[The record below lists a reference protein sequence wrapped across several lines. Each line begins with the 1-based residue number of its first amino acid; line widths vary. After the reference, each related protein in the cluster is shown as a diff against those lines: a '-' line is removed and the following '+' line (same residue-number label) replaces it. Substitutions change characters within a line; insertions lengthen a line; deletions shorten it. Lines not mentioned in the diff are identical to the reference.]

1 MRPFSEVDHDHGKL
15 VTNFQRDDDLILHSA
30 LNRGTST
37 VSQFFIIILG
47 RWPNSKSHSGKTS
60 RPQNTK
66 ISHASKFPFYPCGD
80 GSKVGWWGGLPVIFW
95 ITTSLARK
103 PSQKKFISL
112 RPPTGTSQVPL
123 SHLHDHRTGT
133 SPPDFPG
140 LPEPSRSS
148 SSGCLPEPLHRR
160 RHQPD
165 RIIPAEPRN
174 HMLIQQSTAVASAAV
189 SSTPPEPLR
198 RIRRP
203 PHRILL
209 TDTAV
214 HEPDLL
220 HRRRAWSKL
229 FYCRFSIAC
238 LQVLV

>member
-1 MRPFSEVDHDHGKL
+1 MIMV
-15 VTNFQRDDDLILHSA
+15 VTYIQRDDDLILHSA

-80 GSKVGWWGGLPVIFW
+80 DSKVGWWGGLPVIFW
-95 ITTSLARK
+95 ITTSLA
-103 PSQKKFISL
+103 PDTLPKKFISL
-112 RPPTGTSQVPL
+112 TLSSETTHRNFPSPSL

-148 SSGCLPEPLHRR
+148 
-160 RHQPD
+160 
-165 RIIPAEPRN
+165 
-174 HMLIQQSTAVASAAV
+174 
-189 SSTPPEPLR
+189 
-198 RIRRP
+198 
-203 PHRILL
+203 
-209 TDTAV
+209 
-214 HEPDLL
+214 
-220 HRRRAWSKL
+220 
-229 FYCRFSIAC
+229 
-238 LQVLV
+238 

>member
-47 RWPNSKSHSGKTS
+47 RWPNSKSHSGKTP
-60 RPQNTK
+60 RLQNTK
-66 ISHASKFPFYPCGD
+66 ISYASKFPFYPCGD
-80 GSKVGWWGGLPVIFW
+80 DSKVGWWGGLPVIFW

-140 LPEPSRSS
+140 LPEASRSS

-174 HMLIQQSTAVASAAV
+174 HMLIQQSTAVASAAA

-220 HRRRAWSKL
+220 HRRRA
-229 FYCRFSIAC
+229 
-238 LQVLV
+238 

>member
-1 MRPFSEVDHDHGKL
+1 MGVYPSFFS
-15 VTNFQRDDDLILHSA
+15 
-30 LNRGTST
+30 
-37 VSQFFIIILG
+37 
-47 RWPNSKSHSGKTS
+47 
-60 RPQNTK
+60 
-66 ISHASKFPFYPCGD
+66 
-80 GSKVGWWGGLPVIFW
+80 
-95 ITTSLARK
+95 ITTSLAPK
-103 PSQKKFISL
+103 LPEKKFISL
-112 RPPTGTSQVPL
+112 TLSSETTHRNFPSPSL

-140 LPEPSRSS
+140 LPEASRSS

-174 HMLIQQSTAVASAAV
+174 HMLIQQSTAVASAAA

>member
-1 MRPFSEVDHDHGKL
+1 MIMV
-15 VTNFQRDDDLILHSA
+15 VTYIQRDDDLILHSA

-47 RWPNSKSHSGKTS
+47 RWPNSKSHSGKTC

-140 LPEPSRSS
+140 LPEASRSS

-198 RIRRP
+198 RIRCP

-220 HRRRAWSKL
+220 HRHRA
-229 FYCRFSIAC
+229 
-238 LQVLV
+238 

>member
-1 MRPFSEVDHDHGKL
+1 LDLSQIQNLIAAKL
-15 VTNFQRDDDLILHSA
+15 PAHKIQKIHTLSN
-30 LNRGTST
+30 
-37 VSQFFIIILG
+37 
-47 RWPNSKSHSGKTS
+47 SHSTLVEMTES
-60 RPQNTK
+60 RLVGGSARHFLDHHLPSPGNPPKKIHFPQTTHRN
-66 ISHASKFPFYPCGD
+66 FPSP
-80 GSKVGWWGGLPVIFW
+80 
-95 ITTSLARK
+95 SLY
-103 PSQKKFISL
+103 
-112 RPPTGTSQVPL
+112 
-123 SHLHDHRTGT
+123 HLHDHRTGT

-220 HRRRAWSKL
+220 HRRSA
-229 FYCRFSIAC
+229 
-238 LQVLV
+238 

>member
-1 MRPFSEVDHDHGKL
+1 MIFWCCTRPWTEILVRSHNFLSLYLDLSEIQNRIVAKL
-15 VTNFQRDDDLILHSA
+15 PAHKIQKFHTL
-30 LNRGTST
+30 
-37 VSQFFIIILG
+37 
-47 RWPNSKSHSGKTS
+47 PNSHSTPVEMTAKSVGGGSGRHFLDHHLPS
-60 RPQNTK
+60 PG
-66 ISHASKFPFYPCGD
+66 YP
-80 GSKVGWWGGLPVIFW
+80 P
-95 ITTSLARK
+95 
-103 PSQKKFISL
+103 KKFISL
-112 RPPTGTSQVPL
+112 SL
-123 SHLHDHRTGT
+123 SSETTHRNFSSPSLYHLHDHRTGT

-165 RIIPAEPRN
+165 RIIPAVPRN

>member
-1 MRPFSEVDHDHGKL
+1 V
-15 VTNFQRDDDLILHSA
+15 
-30 LNRGTST
+30 
-37 VSQFFIIILG
+37 
-47 RWPNSKSHSGKTS
+47 
-60 RPQNTK
+60 
-66 ISHASKFPFYPCGD
+66 
-80 GSKVGWWGGLPVIFW
+80 GGLAVIFW
-95 ITTSLARK
+95 ITTSLA
-103 PSQKKFISL
+103 PDTLPKKFISL
-112 RPPTGTSQVPL
+112 SL
-123 SHLHDHRTGT
+123 SSETTHRNFSSPSLYHLHDHRTGT

-160 RHQPD
+160 HHQPD

-220 HRRRAWSKL
+220 HRRSA
-229 FYCRFSIAC
+229 
-238 LQVLV
+238 

>member
-1 MRPFSEVDHDHGKL
+1 MTLGR
-15 VTNFQRDDDLILHSA
+15 
-30 LNRGTST
+30 TST
-37 VSQFFIIILG
+37 VSYFLYYLDCSQIRNLIPAAKLPARKIQIFHTPLT
-47 RWPNSKSHSGKTS
+47 SHSTLVKMTTMSMHKSVGGGSTRHFFRS
-60 RPQNTK
+60 PPPQLRNSPK
-66 ISHASKFPFYPCGD
+66 KNSFP
-80 GSKVGWWGGLPVIFW
+80 
-95 ITTSLARK
+95 SLS
-103 PSQKKFISL
+103 PL

>member
-1 MRPFSEVDHDHGKL
+1 M
-15 VTNFQRDDDLILHSA
+15 
-30 LNRGTST
+30 
-37 VSQFFIIILG
+37 
-47 RWPNSKSHSGKTS
+47 
-60 RPQNTK
+60 
-66 ISHASKFPFYPCGD
+66 
-80 GSKVGWWGGLPVIFW
+80 PVIFW

-174 HMLIQQSTAVASAAV
+174 HILIQQSTAVASAAV

-220 HRRRAWSKL
+220 HRRRA
-229 FYCRFSIAC
+229 
-238 LQVLV
+238 

>member
-220 HRRRAWSKL
+220 HRRRA
-229 FYCRFSIAC
+229 
-238 LQVLV
+238 